1 MQLSA
6 PEPTPRARINWI
18 LEEET
23 LGKEGGRR
31 EKPGGERRWGGTGLE
46 KVNGG
51 WGLFFFFLKR
61 EVGAEETARNDC
73 CNYGYI

>member
-31 EKPGGERRWGGTGLE
+31 EKPGGERRWGGRDWRKLTE
-46 KVNGG
+46 GG
-51 WGLFFFFLKR
+51 AFFFFLKR